1 MVLIPPPACLLL
13 RRQRVAAKAGQ
24 VPAVPWGDGCHRTE
38 AASGSAA
45 TGCHFHEA
53 QSSFRPRSL
62 SFDASQ
68 REGFGGQPQSSRL
81 RKRQHPSAQHPAAH
95 QRKGN
100 GNKKLGIKTI
110 FIRLVGKHRG
120 VSIFLIACNTAYVRD
135 DDER

>member
-1 MVLIPPPACLLL
+1 MKNILVLIPPAAIGTAVPPACLLL

-68 REGFGGQPQSSRL
+68 RERFGGQPQVIQAVEKAAPISSA
-81 RKRQHPSAQHPAAH
+81 PSCPPAQ
-95 QRKGN
+95 R
-100 GNKKLGIKTI
+100 
-110 FIRLVGKHRG
+110 
-120 VSIFLIACNTAYVRD
+120 
-135 DDER
+135 E